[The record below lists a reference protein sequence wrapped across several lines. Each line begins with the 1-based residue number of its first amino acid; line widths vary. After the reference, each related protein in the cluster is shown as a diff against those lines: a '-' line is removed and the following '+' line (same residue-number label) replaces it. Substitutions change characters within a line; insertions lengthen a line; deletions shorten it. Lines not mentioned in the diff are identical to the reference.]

1 MSNEQPVKTTTRV
14 VAPLFGD
21 EPSQPLAPVAASP
34 ASMPTVQATQVRTV
48 APVVSEEDIANLGKG
63 TEQALTVI
71 SDRLLS
77 AQRAG
82 DSGDLGSNLNKLI
95 GEAKGL
101 DPATLGKKSL
111 LGKAIGKVLG
121 VKENLMGQFDTVKG
135 RINALMVQMD
145 REVAVQA
152 QRVHDLDD
160 LYAANYDYHQRL
172 ETAKNEG
179 ERLLAGLDAQI
190 QAATDSAGSDSFAA
204 NALADLQDRRTVLEK
219 RIDDFGRAMLL
230 SKQTAPSIQQMKQN
244 ARQLV
249 QTFNDLKS
257 TTLPIWQNVF
267 SQYLIS
273 LDQQRGARLATN
285 VSDATNEAIRRNA
298 ELLGQN
304 TKEIAEARQRPVI
317 DLKTLQDNQAAL
329 FATLDAV
336 ALAEENGRKARA
348 EAAPQL
354 AALEKGLIAR
364 FAPGGA
370 RPALG
375 QG

>member
-1 MSNEQPVKTTTRV
+1 
-14 VAPLFGD
+14 
-21 EPSQPLAPVAASP
+21 
-34 ASMPTVQATQVRTV
+34 
-48 APVVSEEDIANLGKG
+48 
-63 TEQALTVI
+63 
-71 SDRLLS
+71 
-77 AQRAG
+77 
-82 DSGDLGSNLNKLI
+82 
-95 GEAKGL
+95 
-101 DPATLGKKSL
+101 
-111 LGKAIGKVLG
+111 
-121 VKENLMGQFDTVKG
+121 
-135 RINALMVQMD
+135 
-145 REVAVQA
+145 
-152 QRVHDLDD
+152 
-160 LYAANYDYHQRL
+160 
-172 ETAKNEG
+172 
-179 ERLLAGLDAQI
+179 
-190 QAATDSAGSDSFAA
+190 
-204 NALADLQDRRTVLEK
+204 
-219 RIDDFGRAMLL
+219 MLL